1 MNALQEQAKADIE
14 SRKKGYERA
23 IKVKH
28 SFRPEP
34 HRRHRKQADRHELG
48 EGYDHLPTLT
58 GWIAT
63 DTGFVWASVDYSK
76 LYQIAKSFAIK
87 AKVQDQ
93 QDLLHDIIEGL
104 ANIVKRKLANGQDF
118 TEPAMVRTAE
128 HIKDNYWY
136 RLYAYY
142 NGLDCRHCSK
152 EQKAKCKWNW
162 GHSDWA
168 YCDCHRAIQLESLNQ
183 PVSDSEG
190 NITELGNLIADD
202 NALDLEAWLE
212 AKMWLIGSP
221 IRLKAIAMKRTNGE
235 KLSHAECQYL
245 SKLRK
250 REQKNLL

>member
-1 MNALQEQAKADIE
+1 MNVLQAEAQAEIEARHKAFQ
-14 SRKKGYERA
+14 YA
-23 IKVKH
+23 MKVRRG
-28 SFRPEP
+28 FRHEP
-34 HRRHRKQADRHELG
+34 HRRHRKQAVRHELG
-48 EGYDHLPTLT
+48 EGYDNLPIQT

-63 DTGFVWASVDYSK
+63 DTGFVFASVDYSN
-76 LYQIAKSFAIK
+76 LYRIAKWFAIK
-87 AKVQDQ
+87 AKFQDQ
-93 QDLLHDIIEGL
+93 EDLLNDIVIGL
-104 ANIVKRKLANGQDF
+104 AEIAKRRIAKGQDF

-136 RLYAYY
+136 RHYAYH

-168 YCDCHRAIQLESLNQ
+168 YTDCHRAIQLESLNQ
-183 PVSDSEG
+183 PVTDHAG

-202 NALDLEAWLE
+202 NALDLQAWTE
-212 AKMWLIGSP
+212 AKTWLIGAP
-221 IRLKAIAMKRTNGE
+221 IRLKAIAVKRINGE

>member
-1 MNALQEQAKADIE
+1 MNVLQAEAKAEIE
-14 SRKKGYERA
+14 GRRKACERA
-23 IKVKH
+23 LKVKR

-48 EGYDHLPTLT
+48 EGYDNLPTLR

-63 DTGFVWASVDYSK
+63 DTGFVLATIDYSK
-76 LYQIAKSFAIK
+76 LYQIAKCFAIK

-104 ANIVKRKLANGQDF
+104 ATIAKRKLANKEDF

-136 RLYAYY
+136 RRYAYY
-142 NGLDCRHCSK
+142 YGLDCRHCSK
-152 EQKAKCKWNW
+152 EQKAKCRYNW

-168 YCDCHRAIQLESLNQ
+168 YCDCYRAIQLESLNQ
-183 PVSDSEG
+183 PVTDHEG

-212 AKMWLIGSP
+212 AKIWLIGSP
-221 IRLKAIAMKRTNGE
+221 IRLKAIALKRLNGE
-235 KLSHAECQYL
+235 TLTHAERQYL

-250 REQKNLL
+250 REQKNLF